1 MLRTN
6 RAAYCRLQRPVLKLY
21 VQITNSE
28 NQHLSKFVVKQE
40 QQVVSTDCGTT
51 TRAETIL
58 IIINRFSHF

>member
-21 VQITNSE
+21 VQIKNSE
-28 NQHLSKFVVKQE
+28 NHLSKFVVKQE

-58 IIINRFSHF
+58 IIVNRFSHF